1 MAILRNENLSW
12 KEVDA
17 LDRNKTV
24 YILSLSP
31 IEEHGP
37 HLPCGTDFFAATDFT
52 ELAAQ
57 MLEQQH
63 PDFNWVIYPPIPL
76 GCTDMAADFPGTVSL
91 RGKTLLR
98 MLTDILSSIARH
110 GFKYIAISNH
120 HLDLGHFKAILLAIK
135 KVEKK
140 YPVKI
145 IEPAGMTIHS
155 DTEKK
160 DFYNGLS
167 PVDMKNEI
175 HAGFQETSFI
185 LYKYPQLVK
194 PLFKTL
200 LPVFVNIEQAFRKGK
215 NTLKKME
222 ANDGYIGSPAQA
234 TESFGKIH
242 YETGGKLMAD
252 SIIAMLEN
260 KPFPTLSKE
269 MKFVL
274 KFFIRLK

>member
-12 KEVDA
+12 RDIDSLNRDKSVFM
-17 LDRNKTV
+17 
-24 YILSLSP
+24 LSLSP

-63 PDFNWVIYPPIPL
+63 PDFNWIIYPPIPL

-98 MLTDILSSIARH
+98 LLTDILSSIACH

-155 DTEKK
+155 GNNKIDL
-160 DFYNGLS
+160 YNGTS

-175 HAGFQETSFI
+175 HAGFQETSYM
-185 LYKYPQLVK
+185 LYKYPSLVN
-194 PLFKTL
+194 PLYKKLSPF
-200 LPVFVNIEQAFRKGK
+200 FVNIEQAFRKGK
-215 NTLKKME
+215 NTLKKMD
-222 ANDGYIGSPAQA
+222 ANQGYIGNPALA

-242 YETGGKLMAD
+242 HETGGKLLVNC
-252 SIIAMLEN
+252 IIDMLDN
-260 KPFPTLSKE
+260 KPKPQLSKE

-274 KFFIRLK
+274 KFFVRLK